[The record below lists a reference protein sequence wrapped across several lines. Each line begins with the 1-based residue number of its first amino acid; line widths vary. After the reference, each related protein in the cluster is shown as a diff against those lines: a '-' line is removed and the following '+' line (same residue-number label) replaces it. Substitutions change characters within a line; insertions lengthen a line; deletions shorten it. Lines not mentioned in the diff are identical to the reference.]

1 MTEARRLLARLHV
14 LDRQLV
20 DRDGQ
25 LAGRVDDVE
34 LAVPEDGSPPHVA
47 AILSGPGT
55 LGRRLGGRLGR
66 LAEKVSLRL
75 TGDPPGTG
83 RIPIESVADLGSHIT
98 LSRGRRP
105 RQPPGRALGRGDRH
119 PQAARWW
126 VVMKLSEV
134 LGAKVVTTDGVEL
147 GKVRDIW
154 LRQDGP
160 LLGLWGHALRIDA
173 LVVSRHT
180 IGFDLGLRHGSIEG
194 PKVLM
199 ALARRLPEPR
209 TIPWDQVISLGQPT
223 VVRAR

>member
-1 MTEARRLLARLHV
+1 
-14 LDRQLV
+14 
-20 DRDGQ
+20 
-25 LAGRVDDVE
+25 
-34 LAVPEDGSPPHVA
+34 
-47 AILSGPGT
+47 
-55 LGRRLGGRLGR
+55 
-66 LAEKVSLRL
+66 
-75 TGDPPGTG
+75 
-83 RIPIESVADLGSHIT
+83 
-98 LSRGRRP
+98 
-105 RQPPGRALGRGDRH
+105 
-119 PQAARWW
+119 
-126 VVMKLSEV
+126 MKLSEV

-173 LVVSRHT
+173 LVVSRHA